1 MPGPLKGHLGV
12 ILGLGLLVGCAVP
25 ATTQRQSDLLAYL
38 SRKDEQ
44 APARPEVVRVRY
56 PMKVGV
62 AFVPGG
68 SARVGDVFR
77 DQSQKGAA
85 ISLDQESQLTA
96 ILQRHLLDRP
106 WVRELKVIPSS
117 YLQAGGGFT
126 DLERVARLYGVDDI
140 ILVSLSQMQ
149 FTDPKWFSW
158 TYWTV
163 VGAYTIKGDKNDTST
178 FVDGAVFHVS
188 DRILLFRADGSSLV
202 KGSTTWANRDEG
214 LRRNAREGL
223 SLAVQNLGRRLEEA
237 EATFR
242 AEVAEGRRKDVE
254 FFDGK

>member
-126 DLERVARLYGVDDI
+126 D
-140 ILVSLSQMQ
+140 
-149 FTDPKWFSW
+149 PKWFSW